1 MPRSEASK
9 KAQLEY
15 SKKYGSENIVNCG
28 MKLSKIYDA
37 DIIEWLKQFPSR
49 QGYIK
54 ELIREDMKNK
64 GYR

>member
-1 MPRSEASK
+1 MPRSEESK
-9 KAQLEY
+9 KKQLEY
-15 SKKYGSENIVNCG
+15 GKRYDAKNKVNCG
-28 MKLSKIYDA
+28 MRLSKIYDA